1 MSKKTNKIRVRFIGG
16 NSDDV
21 TGSMILVEMQN
32 YKILLE
38 CGLYQSNNIRDDYK
52 VNNRRFE
59 FKPSEID
66 YIFIAHGHIDHIGLL
81 PRLYAE
87 GCKAQVIAPIG
98 TASLFSI
105 MGIDSSFIMGK
116 DIETLK
122 RRYGINADPIYTAED
137 VSECLKYF
145 DEYGFEDTIKLNDSI
160 SFRFIPSGHII
171 NSAQIEI
178 WLTEGNHTN
187 KILYTSDLG
196 NISIPKHYVNKFK
209 PVDHANIVIAESTY
223 SDKSKTATM
232 KDREKDL
239 EKIKSVIETVCIDNH
254 HKVLIPIFSLDRSQN
269 ILTHLYDMFGHDSN
283 FNIPIL
289 IDSPLTIQITNM
301 YSSLLSGDELKKF
314 EEVMRWKNIRFIKE
328 YQESVGWQRN
338 SEPAVVLSASGF
350 MQAGRSRQWA
360 KVLLPDSKNHILFVG
375 YSSPESLAGK
385 IKNCKSQKTISIDGK
400 PIANRCN
407 ITSLVS
413 FTSHIQ
419 NMDMLKYYSDI
430 NCEKVCLVHGEMKA
444 KCEFG
449 KELQEE
455 ISRKNKTARVVVVN
469 KSTEIL
475 L

>member
-1 MSKKTNKIRVRFIGG
+1 MGKSKNKIRVRFIGG
-16 NSDDV
+16 NAQDV
-21 TGSMILVEMQN
+21 TGSMILIEMQN

-38 CGLYQSNNIRDDYK
+38 CGLYQSNNIREDYK
-52 VNNRRFE
+52 TNTRRLD

-66 YIFIAHGHIDHIGLL
+66 YIFINHGHIDHIGLL

-116 DIETLK
+116 DVETLK
-122 RRYGINADPIYTAED
+122 RKYGINANPIYTADD

-160 SFRFIPSGHII
+160 SFRFVPSGHII
-171 NSAQIEI
+171 NSAQLEL
-178 WLTEGNHTN
+178 WLTEGNKTS

-196 NISIPKHYVNKFK
+196 NISVPKYYANKFK
-209 PVDHANIVIAESTY
+209 PVERANLVIAESTY
-223 SDKSKTATM
+223 SDATKTATM

-239 EKIKSVIETVCIDNH
+239 EKIKSVIQTVCIDNH
-254 HKVLIPIFSLDRSQN
+254 KKVLIPIFSLDRSQN
-269 ILTHLYDMFGHDSN
+269 ILTHLYDMFSNDEN

-301 YSSLLSGDELKKF
+301 YSSLLTGDELKKF
-314 EEVMRWKNIRFIKE
+314 EEVLRWKNIRFIKE

-338 SEPAVVLSASGF
+338 SEPAVILSASGF

-360 KVLLPDSKNHILFVG
+360 KTLLPDSRNHILFVG

-385 IKNCKSQKTISIDGK
+385 IKNCKSQKTITIDGK

-407 ITSLVS
+407 ITSLIS

-419 NMDMLKYYSDI
+419 FVDMLKYYSDI
-430 NCEKVCLVHGEMKA
+430 NSEKVALVHGDFKE
-444 KCEFG
+444 KCLFG
-449 KELQEE
+449 KALQEE
-455 ISRKNKTARVVVVN
+455 ISKKNKTSKVVVVN
-469 KSTEIL
+469 SSTEVL